1 MIQEDSEELS
11 DIGIDLS
18 LDLEDKNLNDREDD
32 EFGNKN
38 YLNVKQ
44 KDLLKISSNFDSIN
58 HSEKNSHKVPS
69 ESHLD
74 RSFDQEKD
82 RILGFNPDQRPPD
95 LELAIKHAQARR
107 VAQNKKLTI
116 NDSIKDNFCPCCGNQ
131 IENELLPIGVNRE
144 KLGFLG
150 SGVPLY
156 FEWMIFITILTFIL
170 GVLQIY
176 SLVMNIQGNGCDV
189 KNQCTQTFFIFDFE
203 FNRIMSANRS
213 NEYIDHTVSKINFLA
228 TMILILVTIIYQS
241 IFKQI
246 DRRME
251 SRFITPSHFT
261 IMVENIP
268 QGVTNEQLK
277 KFFYE
282 VIQNDSIEIVK
293 IVQGYEIKDLSAIQ
307 KLRASV
313 IKKENSFFGREF
325 KLKDQIEEKKK
336 FALLTPEEQQEILK
350 KKKKK
355 KNETTLEE
363 DLNELKEIENDKIEI
378 RKKILRI
385 DKKINEIC
393 KSYSTHLRNTGYAFV
408 SFKNEENVQIVT
420 DYFPTNDIERFFSYI
435 FCQNNKSFMGSYI
448 KVSKAPEPGD
458 ILWENLVYS
467 KKERLKFRIKSL
479 SKQFLSICI
488 AFALIYCVKL
498 IQTMIKDYYGE
509 SLLIEAIAL
518 SISVLTFIINTV
530 ISKLIKNLAA
540 SEKHPT
546 YTKYLISVDQ
556 SLGMAQFINSI
567 LISVINDNIQNGRD
581 LMTNGGVIMSIQY
594 NVLVNTLFPL
604 FNQYFNMW
612 FVVRFIKRRI
622 IKKQGDKCPITQYEA
637 HKVFEGTT
645 FNADKNYAIS
655 IRLMLINC
663 FVGYLCPNII
673 FWNFLMIIADYWL
686 EKYLLL
692 RRHASPPAISGE
704 LFFANIKYFNDLYI
718 LIFAIGCCYWQYMIY
733 GSIDDWTQ
741 IQIQFSVF
749 YYVLPIQKII
759 NLCTQ
764 NQANPN
770 THKTYQNVSQYFFND
785 YDRANPATASQAQ
798 QQYMQNMQTFLKSNQ
813 TDPEAIKINSSLL
826 KSSFMQAVPIK
837 LIPESE
843 NFPFLQNRNINP
855 LFNQP
860 INFQL
865 LQQDGKSNR
874 KLTFLPNLNAM
885 PMLKQQFSHKPQTNQ
900 EHHDHIDQQEI
911 EINPN
916 QQNEFDMRKMNRYF
930 TQQHSNQYQINIF
943 QINNND
949 AAARVNQTPKSK
961 FQNQD
966 NKNTAF
972 TQQGNTSIRNNI
984 LDSKDRENIL
994 VTDQILI
1001 EKSNLQ

>member
-1 MIQEDSEELS
+1 MIQEENDDLS

-18 LDLEDKNLNDREDD
+18 LDLDDKNLNDREDD

-38 YLNVKQ
+38 YLNVRQ
-44 KDLLKISSNFDSIN
+44 KDLLKISSNFDSMN
-58 HSEKNSHKVPS
+58 PSEKNGHKAHS

-74 RSFDQEKD
+74 HSFDQEKD
-82 RILGFNPDQRPPD
+82 RILGFNPDERPPD
-95 LELAIKHAQARR
+95 LELAMKHAQAKR
-107 VAQNKKLTI
+107 VAQNKKITI
-116 NDSIKDNFCPCCGNQ
+116 NDSIKDHFCPCCGNQ
-131 IENELLPIGVNRE
+131 IENELLPIGINRE

-156 FEWMIFITILTFIL
+156 FEWMIFITILTLIL
-170 GVLQIY
+170 GILQIY

-203 FNRIMSANRS
+203 FNRIMTANRS
-213 NEYIDHTVSKINFLA
+213 NEYIDHTVSKINFLT

-241 IFKQI
+241 VFKQI
-246 DRRME
+246 DKRME

-261 IMVENIP
+261 VMVENIP

-277 KFFYE
+277 SFFYE
-282 VIQNDSIEIVK
+282 VLQNDSIEIVK
-293 IVQGYEIKDLSAIQ
+293 IVQGYEIKDLSTIQ

-313 IKKENSFFGREF
+313 IKKENALYGREY
-325 KLKDQIEEKKK
+325 KLKDQIDEKQK

-355 KNETTLEE
+355 KNETTIEE
-363 DLNELKEIENDKIEI
+363 DQIELKEIENAKIEI

-420 DYFPTNDIERFFSYI
+420 DYFPANDIERFFSYI
-435 FCQNNKSFMGSYI
+435 FCQNKKSFMGSYI

-467 KKERLKFRIKSL
+467 KKERVKFRIRSL
-479 SKQFLSICI
+479 AYQFLSICI
-488 AFALIYCVKL
+488 AFCLIYCVKL
-498 IQTMIKDYYGE
+498 IQTAIIDYYGN
-509 SLLIEAIAL
+509 SLLVETLAL
-518 SISVLTFIINTV
+518 SISILTFIISTI
-530 ISKLIKNLAA
+530 ISKLIKNLAT

-546 YTKYLISVDQ
+546 YTKYLISIDQ
-556 SLGMAQFINSI
+556 SLGIAQFTNSI
-567 LISVINDNIQNGRD
+567 LISVINDYLQNGND

-594 NVLVNTLFPL
+594 NVLVNTLVPL

-622 IKKQGDKCPITQYEA
+622 IKKKGDKCPLTQYET

-673 FWNFLMIIADYWL
+673 FWNLLMVIADYWL

-718 LIFAIGCCYWQYMIY
+718 LVFAIGCFYWQYMIY

-741 IQIQFSVF
+741 IQLQFSVF

-785 YDRANPATASQAQ
+785 YDRANPATAQQAQ
-798 QQYMQNMQTFLKSNQ
+798 QQYMQNMQMIIKNHQ
-813 TDPEAIKINSSLL
+813 NNPEAMKINSSLL
-826 KSSFMQAVPIK
+826 KSSIMQAVPIK

-843 NFPFLQNRNINP
+843 NFPFIQNRNINP
-855 LFNQP
+855 FFNQP

-865 LQQDGKSNR
+865 LQEDGNLKK
-874 KLTFLPNLNAM
+874 KLTFLPNLNAL
-885 PMLKQQFSHKPQTNQ
+885 PMLKQQFSHKPHVNQ
-900 EHHDHIDQQEI
+900 DLHNDVDQHEIQDNSDQQNDNQRKR
-911 EINPN
+911 INR
-916 QQNEFDMRKMNRYF
+916 FL
-930 TQQHSNQYQINIF
+930 TQQHSNNYQINIF
-943 QINNND
+943 QTDKNH
-949 AAARVNQTPKSK
+949 AVQVNETPKSK

-966 NKNTAF
+966 NKNTIV

-984 LDSKDRENIL
+984 LDSKDRENFL
-994 VTDQILI
+994 ATDQILI

>member
-1 MIQEDSEELS
+1 MIQEDNEELS

-18 LDLEDKNLNDREDD
+18 LDLDYQNLDDKEDD

-38 YLNVKQ
+38 YLNVEQ
-44 KDLLKISSNFDSIN
+44 KDLLKINSNFNSIN
-58 HSEKNSHKVPS
+58 PSEKNGQKAQS

-74 RSFDQEKD
+74 QSFDQEKD

-95 LELAIKHAQARR
+95 LELALKHAQAKR

-131 IENELLPIGVNRE
+131 IENELLPINVKRE

-156 FEWMIFITILTFIL
+156 FEWMIFITILTLIL
-170 GVLQIY
+170 GFLQIY
-176 SLVMNIQGNGCDV
+176 SLVKNIQGNGCDV
-189 KNQCTQTFFIFDFE
+189 KSQCTQTFFIFDFE

-213 NEYIDHTVSKINFLA
+213 NEYIDHTVSKINFLT
-228 TMILILVTIIYQS
+228 TMILILFTIIYQS
-241 IFKQI
+241 VFKQI
-246 DRRME
+246 DKRME

-261 IMVENIP
+261 VMVENIP
-268 QGVTNEQLK
+268 QGVTDQQLK
-277 KFFYE
+277 TFFYE
-282 VIQNDSIEIVK
+282 VLQNDSIEIVK
-293 IVQGYEIKDLSAIQ
+293 IVQGYEIKDLSTIQ

-313 IKKENSFFGREF
+313 IKKENSLFGREF

-336 FALLTPEEQQEILK
+336 FALLSPEEQQEVLK

-363 DLNELKEIENDKIEI
+363 DLVELKEIENDKIEI

-393 KSYSTHLRNTGYAFV
+393 KSYSTNLRNTGYAFV

-467 KKERLKFRIKSL
+467 KKERIRFRIRSL
-479 SKQFLSICI
+479 SYQFLSICI
-488 AFALIYCVKL
+488 AFGLIYCVKL
-498 IQTMIKDYYGE
+498 FQTAIKDYYGE
-509 SLLIEAIAL
+509 SLLIETLAL
-518 SISVLTFIINTV
+518 SISLLTFIISTI

-546 YTKYLISVDQ
+546 YTKCLISIDQ
-556 SLGMAQFINSI
+556 SLGIAQFTNSI
-567 LISVINDNIQNGRD
+567 LISVVNDNIQNGRD

-612 FVVRFIKRRI
+612 AVLRFIKRRNI
-622 IKKQGDKCPITQYEA
+622 RKKGDKCPLTQYEA

-663 FVGYLCPNII
+663 FVGYLCPDII

-718 LIFAIGCCYWQYMIY
+718 LVFAIGCFYWQYMIY
-733 GSIDDWTQ
+733 GENDDWTY
-741 IQIQFSVF
+741 IQLQFSVF
-749 YYVLPIQKII
+749 YYVFPIQKII

-770 THKTYQNVSQYFFND
+770 THKTYQNVSQFFFND
-785 YDRANPATASQAQ
+785 YDRANPATAQQAQ
-798 QQYMQNMQTFLKSNQ
+798 QQYMQNMQALLKSNQ
-813 TDPEAIKINSSLL
+813 NEPEAMKINSSLL
-826 KSSFMQAVPIK
+826 KSSIMQAIPIK

-865 LQQDGKSNR
+865 LQQDGKLN
-874 KLTFLPNLNAM
+874 KKMTFLPNLNILPLM
-885 PMLKQQFSHKPQTNQ
+885 KQQFSHKPHINQ
-900 EHHDHIDQQEI
+900 EQHKDIDQQEI
-911 EINPN
+911 VNHPN
-916 QQNEFDMRKMNRYF
+916 QQNEFEARRFNRF
-930 TQQHSNQYQINIF
+930 LTQQHSNQYQINLF
-943 QINNND
+943 QTNKNE
-949 AAARVNQTPKSK
+949 AVKVNQTPQSQL
-961 FQNQD
+961 QNQD
-966 NKNTAF
+966 NKNTVL
-972 TQQGNTSIRNNI
+972 TQQQNASIRNNI
-984 LDSKDRENIL
+984 LDSKDRENML
-994 VTDQILI
+994 ATDQILI
-1001 EKSNLQ
+1001 DKINQ